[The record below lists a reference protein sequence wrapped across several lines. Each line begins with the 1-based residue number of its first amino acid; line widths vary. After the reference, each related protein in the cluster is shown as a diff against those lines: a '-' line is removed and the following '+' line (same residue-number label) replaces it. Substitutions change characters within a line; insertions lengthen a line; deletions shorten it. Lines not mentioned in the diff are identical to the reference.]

1 MFESKERDYIKERS
15 LLKGQLAQAKA
26 RESRLTSSNSN
37 LKLLVVV
44 LLFLLPISH
53 CWFSKEQP
61 AQISEKSSNLII
73 DFQKQELQTA
83 QKFIEEYKNY
93 LNIPQPDTIITYIT
107 REGDYPESISQKIYG
122 TKRFAFLIMK
132 KNKLKNSRRMPIGDT
147 LQLWEKEYFKKTYG
161 QSVIRD

>member
-26 RESRLTSSNSN
+26 REHRLTSSNSN

-61 AQISEKSSNLII
+61 AEISAKSKNMLL
-73 DFQKQELQTA
+73 DFQK
-83 QKFIEEYKNY
+83 EE
-93 LNIPQPDTIITYIT
+93 LNISHQVIKDLTAKPKLDSIISYVTV
-107 REGDYPESISQKIYG
+107 EGDYPESIAEKFYG
-122 TKRFAFLIMK
+122 DNRFANLIMK
-132 KNKLKNSRRMPIGDT
+132 KNNLINDRRVAIGDT
-147 LQLWEKEYFKKTYG
+147 LELWEKEYFNNTYAK
-161 QSVIRD
+161 